1 MKKKMLVEGG
11 DLTVTLKGR
20 RRSYRGRKKK
30 K

>member
-1 MKKKMLVEGG
+1 VEGG

-20 RRSYRGRKKK
+20 RRSYRERKKK